1 MKLHTGIA
9 AALLAVAVLTGT
21 SVAASAEARKVV
33 IATEGSYAPWNF
45 TEADGTLVG
54 YEIDVASEMCKRANL
69 DCTMSAQPWDGIIPS
84 LNAKKF
90 DAIMSGMNSTAK
102 RREAIAFSRSYAEA
116 PNGIGV
122 SLEGPLANLPGKGQ
136 RFNIVTEREEF
147 LKVLEQLK
155 PLLQGKV
162 VGIQTASIHA
172 TFLEDY
178 LKGVVTV
185 QEYKS
190 TEQRDLDLSAGRLD
204 AIFTSLSSMEATF
217 KKPEFKTYG
226 NVGPLLAGGV
236 FGDGVSVGLRKD
248 DTELKA
254 AFDKA
259 INEMLADGTMKALS
273 EKWFK
278 TDYTPKK

>member
-1 MKLHTGIA
+1 
-9 AALLAVAVLTGT
+9 
-21 SVAASAEARKVV
+21 
-33 IATEGSYAPWNF
+33 
-45 TEADGTLVG
+45 
-54 YEIDVASEMCKRANL
+54 
-69 DCTMSAQPWDGIIPS
+69 
-84 LNAKKF
+84 
-90 DAIMSGMNSTAK
+90 MSGMNSTAK
-102 RREAIAFSRSYAEA
+102 RREVVAFSRSYAEA

-122 SLEGPLANLPGKGQ
+122 SLKGPLANLPGKGQ
-136 RFNIVTEREEF
+136 RLNIVTEKEEF

-155 PLLQGKV
+155 PLLKDKV
-162 VGIQTASIHA
+162 VGVQAASIQA
-172 TFLEDY
+172 AFLEEY

-204 AIFTSLSSMEATF
+204 AIVTSLSAMEASF
-217 KKPEFKTYG
+217 KKPEFKEFG

-248 DTELKA
+248 DTELKVVL
-254 AFDKA
+254 DKA
-259 INEMLADGTMKALS
+259 INEMLADGTMKTLS

>member
-1 MKLHTGIA
+1 MVKLRAGAIA
-9 AALLAVAVLTGT
+9 ALFAVAALATAN
-21 SVAASAEARKVV
+21 VAGAEARKVV

-45 TEADGTLVG
+45 TEADGKLAG
-54 YEIDVASEMCKRANL
+54 YEIDVAMEMCKRAAL
-69 DCTMSAQPWDGIIPS
+69 ECTVSAQPWDGIIPS

-102 RREAIAFSRSYAEA
+102 RREVISFSRSYAEA

-122 SLEGPLANLPGKGQ
+122 NMGGPLASLPGTGQ
-136 RFNIVTEREEF
+136 RFNIVNEKDDF
-147 LKVLEQLK
+147 LKILEQLK
-155 PLLQGKV
+155 PLLKDKV
-162 VGIQTASIHA
+162 IGVQAASIQS
-172 TFLEDY
+172 TFLDEY

-204 AIFTSLSSMEATF
+204 AIMTSLSAMQTAF
-217 KKPEFKTYG
+217 KKPEFKEFG

-254 AFDKA
+254 AFDKSL
-259 INEMLADGTMKALS
+259 NEMLADGTLKTLS